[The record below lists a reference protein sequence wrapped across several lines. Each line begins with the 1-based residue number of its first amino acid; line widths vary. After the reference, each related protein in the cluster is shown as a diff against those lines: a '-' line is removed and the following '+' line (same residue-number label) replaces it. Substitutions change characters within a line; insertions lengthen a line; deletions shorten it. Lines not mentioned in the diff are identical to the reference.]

1 MRRWIPR
8 SYQSVGCETTSAS
21 CWLSAQLSAKTGGRR
36 KPSARS
42 HHCGQYKVLF
52 REKRWKEL
60 DKVASSCKNLNNI
73 LRASVFYTQ
82 MPRQSEASFNM
93 KWMMTNQVLCTT
105 PAMSESARRSLL
117 WKSNK
122 LCEPGWLGH
131 SQLVGIVNLSLQPL
145 SWRSCHVN
153 HTNTSETT
161 NTITW
166 SQRLRVWA
174 EDVRSELL
182 SFWLLL
188 LFVWGLIDIDVR

>member
-1 MRRWIPR
+1 MGWGHKRLIALGTSQGSFRDIGNMLIYSLAGSNMRRWIPR

-82 MPRQSEASFNM
+82 MPRQTEASFNM

-131 SQLVGIVNLSLQPL
+131 ISFHF
-145 SWRSCHVN
+145 C
-153 HTNTSETT
+153 ETV
-161 NTITW
+161 
-166 SQRLRVWA
+166 S
-174 EDVRSELL
+174 
-182 SFWLLL
+182 
-188 LFVWGLIDIDVR
+188 